1 MFERLGTLAETIMT
15 HASFLTDERTS
26 ELSVDMREHPEDY
39 PRCHELRLEVEQA
52 ERELRK
58 VLGEHQCL
66 LTSFIEAVNVR
77 NGVENEYIYKLG
89 FMDGARTHFALVTHE
104 LPHQLTDRKEDV
116 P

>member
-1 MFERLGTLAETIMT
+1 MFERLGTLAETVMT

-26 ELSVDMREHPEDY
+26 ELSVDIGDHPEDY
-39 PRCHELRLEVEQA
+39 PRCHEVRLEAERA
-52 ERELRK
+52 ERELCK
-58 VLGEHQCL
+58 VLGEHQHL

-89 FMDGARTHFALVTHE
+89 FMDGARTHYALVTHE